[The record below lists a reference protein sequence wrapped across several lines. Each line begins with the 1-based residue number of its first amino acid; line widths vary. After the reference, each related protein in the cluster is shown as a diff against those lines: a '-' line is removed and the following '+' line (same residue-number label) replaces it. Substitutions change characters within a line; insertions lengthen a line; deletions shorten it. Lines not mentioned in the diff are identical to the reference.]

1 VNAIVIGAGV
11 AGLATSIR
19 LQSAGIK
26 TTIFEANSYP
36 GGKLTVIEKDGF
48 RFDAGPSLFTLPQLL
63 DDVYSS
69 TGLNPRDYY
78 QFEQV
83 PVACHYFWPDGKK
96 LNAFFAKADLKAEL
110 EKQLGVDG
118 NAVLN
123 YLEHSKKLYTE
134 AGEIFLNNSLHKAST
149 WLTKDALQTLLQITK
164 YDLFKSMNA
173 ANEARLQD
181 PKLVQLFNRYATYN
195 GSNPYQAPGILNS
208 IPHLEFNEGT
218 FFPKGGMH
226 SITEGLYKAAQ
237 DLGVD
242 FNFNHRVD
250 EIIVKNKKVEGVKSN
265 DKIHQ
270 ADLVISNMDIY
281 PTYEKLLPTQK
292 TPTRVKTQERSSSGL
307 IFYWG
312 INREFSE
319 LGLHNIFFSG
329 DYKTEFKELFEEKT
343 IGNDPTVYVNITSK
357 LNPSDAPKG
366 MENWFVLINAP
377 SNEGQDWNALTQQ
390 TRTKVIEKL
399 SSMLGCDFERHIVT
413 EEVLDPIGI
422 EAKTSSFKGSLYGTS
437 SNDRMAAFLRHPN
450 FSSSVKNLYFAG
462 GSVHPGGGIPLCL
475 LSAKIT
481 ANLIKDDLIN

>member
-1 VNAIVIGAGV
+1 MASA
-11 AGLATSIR
+11 IR
-19 LQSAGIK
+19 LQSIGIK
-26 TTIFEANSYP
+26 TTIFEANNYP
-36 GGKLTVIEKDGF
+36 GGKLTLIEKDGF
-48 RFDAGPSLFTLPQLL
+48 RFDAGPSLFTLPRLL
-63 DDVYSS
+63 DDVYKSA
-69 TGLNPRDYY
+69 GLNPRDYY

-96 LNAFFAKADLKAEL
+96 FNAFYDKVALKAEL
-110 EKQLGVDG
+110 EKQLEIDG
-118 NAVLN
+118 NVVLN

-134 AGEIFLNNSLHKAST
+134 AGEIFLNNSLHKAKT
-149 WLTKDALQTLLQITK
+149 WLSKDVLQTLLQISK

-173 ANEARLQD
+173 ANETRLQD

-226 SITEGLYKAAQ
+226 SITEGLYKAAL
-237 DLGVD
+237 DLGVV

-250 EIIVKNKKVEGVKSN
+250 EIIVKNKKVEGVKSKG
-265 DKIHQ
+265 KIHQ
-270 ADLVISNMDIY
+270 AELVISNMDIY

-312 INREFSE
+312 INRAFSE

-329 DYKTEFKELFEEKT
+329 DYKTEFSQLFEEKT

-366 MENWFVLINAP
+366 TENWFVLINAP
-377 SNEGQDWNALTQQ
+377 SNEGQDWKAITKQ
-390 TRTKVIEKL
+390 TRTNVIKKL
-399 SSMLGCDFERHIVT
+399 STMLGCDFSQYIVT

-481 ANLIKDDLIN
+481 ASLIKSDLKI